1 MNAQRHVVP
10 HAGTVTVKDRNRLN
24 GHRSLTV
31 WFTGLPASGKS
42 TIAHAL
48 EEKLYDRGIRTYV
61 LDGDNVRRG
70 LNSDLG
76 FSREDRQENIRRI
89 SEISWLLMDAGVVV
103 LCAFISP
110 FEEDRRCVRERL
122 GGDRYLEVYVR
133 CSLETCESRDPKDQY
148 KKARAGLIKNY
159 TGVSTPYE
167 EPRNPD
173 LTIDT
178 EEVSVHGAVSSLLS
192 VMSERHFL
200 RLENESDR
208 PLE

>member
-1 MNAQRHVVP
+1 
-10 HAGTVTVKDRNRLN
+10 
-24 GHRSLTV
+24 
-31 WFTGLPASGKS
+31 
-42 TIAHAL
+42 
-48 EEKLYDRGIRTYV
+48 
-61 LDGDNVRRG
+61 
-70 LNSDLG
+70 
-76 FSREDRQENIRRI
+76 
-89 SEISWLLMDAGVVV
+89 MDAGVVV